1 MLWDLVAETGLFRL
15 KGHKNEV
22 TSLVFVPEHD
32 SLISCSKDACIRVWN
47 LQLQHCTQVVTLHRG
62 EIWSMD
68 LSLDGKCL
76 VTGSL
81 DEQLLCFRVKSRDE
95 MEAEE
100 EESKRSELLAQS
112 GTLVRR
118 NRSRIQQVQFDR
130 MTPPTNMVPSPSPNA
145 SPKSRYFDV
154 LRTGKVFELYRVRT
168 AKETIK
174 KAKRRLKRKREK
186 QGSGSGGEPEGNN
199 SNMESEAPEPTQ
211 ADEFELE
218 TTISLKHKIKSFYFT
233 YSRSGKLRVVL
244 ALASNSVEVYEV
256 NHNSETAGVETL
268 RIHTLDSQGHRGDVR
283 FLSVSNDNSMILSCS
298 YNGIKVWNANSGN
311 CLRTCAGGY
320 GLCSTFVVGDKYACI
335 GTKAG
340 SDRSVIRVN
349 YNIETSLLLL
359 LVFSLL
365 VFSLLVF
372 TSAAS
377 SIRNTDSCYWRYWR
391 SSAAEW
397 SSRCL

>member
-1 MLWDLVAETGLFRL
+1 ML
-15 KGHKNEV
+15 
-22 TSLVFVPEHD
+22 
-32 SLISCSKDACIRVWN
+32 
-47 LQLQHCTQVVTLHRG
+47 
-62 EIWSMD
+62 
-68 LSLDGKCL
+68 
-76 VTGSL
+76 
-81 DEQLLCFRVKSRDE
+81 
-95 MEAEE
+95 
-100 EESKRSELLAQS
+100 
-112 GTLVRR
+112 
-118 NRSRIQQVQFDR
+118 
-130 MTPPTNMVPSPSPNA
+130 
-145 SPKSRYFDV
+145 
-154 LRTGKVFELYRVRT
+154 
-168 AKETIK
+168 
-174 KAKRRLKRKREK
+174 
-186 QGSGSGGEPEGNN
+186 
-199 SNMESEAPEPTQ
+199 EPTQ
-211 ADEFELE
+211 ADEVELE

-283 FLSVSNDNSMILSCS
+283 SLSVSNDNSMILSCS